1 MRLKDLVWYLSWEW
15 VGEVS
20 LLPSPRVIQR
30 NWRIGDWDC
39 VTECVCERGEMESQ
53 AGLGSS
59 GAQRVRESWRMNR
72 VRYFRVLLFRPNGA
86 FCTFFFLI
94 GWFSA
99 NTVFF
104 SWFSV
109 YREWKKKGH
118 GTDAQAAA
126 SDSGSAAILPRW
138 CIIDQHYLVAVDALM
153 GISNFQLLC
162 IFLNIPKDM
171 GINMTFLLKAL
182 QGPFIVQ
189 IFLK

>member
-1 MRLKDLVWYLSWEW
+1 MRLKALVWYLSWEW

-20 LLPSPRVIQR
+20 LLLSPRVMQR
-30 NWRIGDWDC
+30 NWRIGEWEC

-94 GWFSA
+94 GRFSA

-104 SWFSV
+104 SWFSA
-109 YREWKKKGH
+109 YREWKKKRTWHWRTGSGVGQWFGGH
-118 GTDAQAAA
+118 FATLVHHRSAL
-126 SDSGSAAILPRW
+126 SSGSW
-138 CIIDQHYLVAVDALM
+138 CLDGDFKFSIALH
-153 GISNFQLLC
+153 
-162 IFLNIPKDM
+162 FLEHSKRY
-171 GINMTFLLKAL
+171 GH
-182 QGPFIVQ
+182 
-189 IFLK
+189 